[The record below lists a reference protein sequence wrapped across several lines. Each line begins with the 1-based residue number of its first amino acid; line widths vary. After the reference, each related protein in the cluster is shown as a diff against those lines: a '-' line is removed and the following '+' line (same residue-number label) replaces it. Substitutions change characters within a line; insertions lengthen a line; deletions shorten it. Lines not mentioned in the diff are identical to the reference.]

1 MIKTFQQFIE
11 SNEPEKVHEGLF
23 DKLTG
28 KHQIAELQSEI
39 IKACEKSFADF
50 PKKFSDG
57 KSILDYVKNFA
68 QRKYKEYVTSK
79 LAISF
84 EKWWEEFSK
93 YYEPVLDELIKEYK
107 KGNHKNLENELDDEE
122 DQPSYDDIDEDAEM
136 EE

>member
-11 SNEPEKVHEGLF
+11 SKEKEEVNEGLF

-28 KHQIAELQSEI
+28 KHQIAELQGEV
-39 IKACEKSFADF
+39 IKACERSFAEF

-57 KSILDYVKNFA
+57 KSVLEYVKSYA
-68 QRKYKEYVTSK
+68 ERKYKEYVTSK
-79 LAISF
+79 LATSF

-93 YYEPVLDELIKEYK
+93 YYEPLMDEIIKDYE
-107 KGNHKNLENELDDEE
+107 KGNNKEIKNELGDEK
-122 DQPSYDDIDEDAEM
+122 DYPTISDIDEDT